1 MRTFRLLVVRR
12 LVQSPVRTLTTALA
26 VAAGVTLAVSIS
38 VLLSSIDR
46 SLDEFSSALAGPAD
60 LRITGATLRGGL
72 PVDAL
77 GAASAVDGVEAVVP
91 VVQTVAPT
99 QSGPGAPPEST
110 LVLGVDCGAEALF
123 GAFGCDPIALAAHAG
138 PLAVGPATPV
148 GEGAVLRTD
157 LGRLPLA
164 GTPVTDALAGLGDGR
179 VVVLPLPLAQE
190 RYTRPGRVDVAYVLL
205 RDGADPAAARADLQ
219 AAVGDHLPVLT
230 ADEPPAG
237 ASGVLGAALP
247 IYSMLGLFALGIGG
261 VLVSST
267 AAMSLESRRR
277 ELATLGALGGR
288 RRTVF
293 GATIAEQVVIGAL
306 GGLLGSVG
314 GAVVARPIVQS
325 LSGFTES
332 VAGVALDVHLPPST
346 VVTGVLLG
354 MLLGAAAAVLPARRA
369 ARADVAAEL
378 AGREGADQAKPV
390 RLGRRVALWGAVAVA
405 GAVGCWLAPR
415 DGGLEPW
422 QAGIVTPSFLALT
435 VGTLFAGA
443 ALAPVVAARL
453 GVALSSVAWAP
464 ARIALAAARRDHR
477 RTAVLAVCVAAAVS
491 TAFVTEG
498 SSGSARRS
506 IESSFE
512 RSGDGVD
519 VATVPQNE
527 GFGAQLPPDLVAAAT
542 ALPGVADAQIG
553 RFLVAGRDRDL
564 TLVRAVQG
572 ERFTFDPIDGEAD
585 TERLAAGEVIIG
597 AGLARAQGIRAG
609 DTVRVPTPGGVVELP
624 VQGVWN
630 DGNNVGRNV
639 TMSTALMEQ
648 LYGPQPV
655 DFLSLRPTDGVSEA
669 ELAAQVEAAGLD
681 PELRTRPSAVV
692 ADDIADQVDEQ
703 FASFRVMQ
711 LALLAVLFVAVLTSL
726 LLAAVQRR
734 RELGLLAAVGA
745 DPPGLAR
752 TFLVEAGLVSALGV
766 GLSLVSGPLTMWGL
780 NNVVPFVVGFKNPLT
795 FEWGTLAVTGVA
807 AVAVALIGSV
817 WPAARA
823 ARVEVLDAL
832 RYE

>member
-12 LVQSPVRTLTTALA
+12 LVQAPVRTLTTALA

-46 SLDEFSSALAGPAD
+46 SFDEFSTALAGPAD
-60 LRITGATLRGGL
+60 LRITGATQRGGL
-72 PVDAL
+72 PVEAL
-77 GAASAVDGVEAVVP
+77 GAASTVEGVAAVVP

-99 QSGPGAPPEST
+99 QTGPGAHPEST

-123 GAFGCDPIALAAHAG
+123 GAFGCDPAALAAHAG

-157 LGRLPLA
+157 LGRLALTGA
-164 GTPVTDALAGLGDGR
+164 PVTDALGGLGDGR

-205 RDGADPAAARADLQ
+205 RDGADRVAVQAALQ

-230 ADEPPAG
+230 ADDPPAG
-237 ASGVLGAALP
+237 ASRLLGAALP

-306 GGLLGSVG
+306 GGLLGSAG
-314 GAVVARPIVQS
+314 GALVARPIVQS
-325 LSGFTES
+325 LSGFTEAF
-332 VAGVALDVHLPPST
+332 AGVVLDVHLPPGT
-346 VVTGVLLG
+346 VVTGVVLG
-354 MLLGAAAAVLPARRA
+354 MLLGAVAALLPARRA
-369 ARADVAAEL
+369 ARSDVAAEL
-378 AGREGADQAKPV
+378 AGREGADQARPI
-390 RLGRRVALWGAVAVA
+390 RLGRRVAIWGTVAVA
-405 GAVGCWLAPR
+405 GAAGCWSAPR

-422 QAGIVTPSFLALT
+422 QSAIVTPSFLALT

-443 ALAPVVAARL
+443 ALAPVLAARV
-453 GVALSSVAWAP
+453 GAALSSVAWAP

-519 VATVPQNE
+519 LSTVPQNE
-527 GFGAQLPPDLVAAAT
+527 GFGAQLPPDLVAAASG
-542 ALPGVADAQIG
+542 LPGVADVQVG
-553 RFLVAGRDRDL
+553 RFVVAGGDGDL

-572 ERFTFDPIDGEAD
+572 ERFTFDPIDGQAD
-585 TERLAAGEVIIG
+585 AGRLAAGEVIIG

-609 DTVRVPTPGGVVELP
+609 DTVRVTTPGGVVELP
-624 VQGVWN
+624 VQGVWH
-630 DGNNVGRNV
+630 DGNNVGRNI
-639 TMSTALMEQ
+639 TMSNALMEQ
-648 LYGPQPV
+648 LFGPQPV
-655 DFLSLRPTDGVSEA
+655 DFLSLRPKDGVSEA
-669 ELAAQVEAAGLD
+669 DLAAQVEAAGLD
-681 PELRTRPSAVV
+681 PELRTRSSSVV

-703 FASFRVMQ
+703 FASFRIMQ

-752 TFLVEAGLVSALGV
+752 MFLVEAGLVSALGV
-766 GLSLVSGPLTMWGL
+766 ALSLASGPLTMWGL

-795 FEWGTLAVTGVA
+795 FEWGTLAITGVA
-807 AVAVALIGSV
+807 AVAISLVGSV